1 MAEILSFIEKCETDG
16 IDVFLQD
23 AAGWPDIEKSRQFLL
38 TINKAERAKAE
49 ASLIRILKELT
60 EQEQQIRERQK
71 SIRDGM
77 KQAAESQKVCLA
89 YLESIGKGQ
98 KQRSA
103 R

>member
-38 TINKAERAKAE
+38 TINKAERDRAE

-60 EQEQQIRERQK
+60 EQKQEIRERQK
-71 SIRDGM
+71 SILDGM
-77 KQAAESQKVCLA
+77 KQAAESQKACLV
-89 YLESIGKGQ
+89 YLGNVGKGK
-98 KQRSA
+98 KQRSV
-103 R
+103 